1 METFNFSDRD
11 ATVDKLQE
19 LGVLDRL
26 EAMFRIL
33 RVAADR
39 NEFIPYTR
47 NTTKGSFHY
56 DLVRSVMSRV
66 TLTGEYQLDDGVEPH
81 TEIDTLMEGLP
92 PEARNF
98 LPLEPTHGIYT
109 WNTFKNVPYWE
120 VGDFCSLIVQSA
132 NRFEGGVQGIRWER
146 STKQTI
152 VAETQHHVG
161 DDALFSPEEF
171 DLDGFEASVPMHLPA
186 LVVAYNISPE
196 GELLEGVIGVP
207 TPARNTS
214 DTPWLWTYDIL
225 ARLDRKVQVA
235 PTATQ
240 TSPVPQE
247 QIPDIELQLKR
258 EATHE

>member
-1 METFNFSDRD
+1 
-11 ATVDKLQE
+11 
-19 LGVLDRL
+19 
-26 EAMFRIL
+26 
-33 RVAADR
+33 
-39 NEFIPYTR
+39 
-47 NTTKGSFHY
+47 
-56 DLVRSVMSRV
+56 MSRV

-146 STKQTI
+146 STKQAI

-161 DDALFSPEEF
+161 DDTLFSPEDF

-186 LVVAYNISPE
+186 LVIAYNISPE
-196 GELLEGVIGVP
+196 GELLEAVIGVP
-207 TPARNTS
+207 APAHTAS
-214 DTPWLWTYDIL
+214 DNPWLWTYDIL
-225 ARLDRKVQVA
+225 THPDNNVQK
-235 PTATQ
+235 ATPIPA
-240 TSPVPQE
+240 SPVLQE
-247 QIPDIELQLKR
+247 QIPDIELQLK
-258 EATHE
+258 HEGTNE

>member
-1 METFNFSDRD
+1 MKDFDFSNQR
-11 ATVDKLQE
+11 ATIEKLQE
-19 LGVLDRL
+19 LGVLGRL

-120 VGDFCSLIVQSA
+120 VDDFCSLIVQSA
-132 NRFEGGVQGIRWER
+132 NRFEGGVQGVRWER

-152 VAETQHHVG
+152 VAETQHYVG
-161 DDALFSPEEF
+161 EDALFSPEDF
-171 DLDGFEASVPMHLPA
+171 DLDGFETSVPMHLPA

-196 GELLEGVIGVP
+196 GELLETVVGIP
-207 TPARNTS
+207 TPVHSKS

-225 ARLDRKVQVA
+225 AHPDSNIQKATPA
-235 PTATQ
+235 PI
-240 TSPVPQE
+240 SPVPHE
-247 QIPDIELQLKR
+247 QVPDVELHFKR

>member
-26 EAMFRIL
+26 KKMSRIVEVTANL
-33 RVAADR
+33 HDFHSYDENSV
-39 NEFIPYTR
+39 
-47 NTTKGSFHY
+47 KGHSRY
-56 DLVRSVMSRV
+56 YLVRSVMDRV
-66 TLTGEYQLDDGVEPH
+66 TYTGDYHNAGVDFDTQLAA
-81 TEIDTLMEGLP
+81 LRQGLP
-92 PEARNF
+92 PGAHGFIPN
-98 LPLEPTHGIYT
+98 EPTGDIY
-109 WNTFKNVPYWE
+109 KRSQYRNVPYWE
-120 VGDFCSLIVQSA
+120 VKDFCSLIIQSA
-132 NRFEGGVQGIRWER
+132 NRFRGVQSIRWQR

-152 VAETQHHVG
+152 VAETQYHVG
-161 DDALFSPEEF
+161 DDALFSLEYF
-171 DLDGFEASVPMHLPA
+171 DLAGFVSSVPMHLPA
-186 LVVAYNISPE
+186 LVIAYNISPE

-207 TPARNTS
+207 TPARNAS

-247 QIPDIELQLKR
+247 QVPDIELQLKR